1 MRKMRCVLWMD
12 VLSAVDVQELS
23 YLTAGM
29 VVHGAE
35 AHLAAGTEGAHSIR
49 KTGATSAAIGDTT
62 PVIARAT
69 EREAGEEEVV
79 AERRAG
85 KFCFDDDFT
94 RCRSFSSWLLR
105 FICDFFIFGNSVICF
120 GSWGGEWE
128 KGVAIP
134 NRLEETRRYLR
145 NCAPY

>member
-1 MRKMRCVLWMD
+1 MRKTRCVLWMD

-69 EREAGEEEVV
+69 EREEEVAAAVGVV

-85 KFCFDDDFT
+85 KSCFPDSI
-94 RCRSFSSWLLR
+94 RC
-105 FICDFFIFGNSVICF
+105 
-120 GSWGGEWE
+120 
-128 KGVAIP
+128 
-134 NRLEETRRYLR
+134 
-145 NCAPY
+145 